1 MKMKKTILLLIVALA
16 FSAFGEVAI
25 AQTKPK
31 TSPTIPNKATP
42 RPFTS
47 KQRVKRT
54 KPSENKE
61 AESKPTNTAN
71 PSPTPTSIANPKP
84 SNVVSPKERNSQR
97 VEQTIDPKTMKAR
110 RELTD
115 FEKGAE
121 NNPRT
126 VFERA
131 LDSLPNVKFLNY
143 SNDGSYSA
151 FPMKL
156 DSIEAIRLTFPQI
169 MFNRVLFVTL
179 KPTNTVSPGLWVDL
193 NNNDIREPNEVIDT
207 PNKMLAIKV
216 NDNVITFYGKI
227 DSLKTYFYPTLPK
240 EVKQVILRKGQE
252 KFVCDRIS
260 TIDISWSTQ
269 LKHLDLSGSNL
280 EKIVFG
286 DNEEL
291 RSVNL
296 DNNRLHQL
304 EVFDLT
310 NLERIFCR
318 NNNIKMI
325 DVRGCENLSV
335 LNCANNQL
343 KTLKFESLD
352 KLSTFNFANN
362 QLENIDLSKFPA
374 LTRVDCSKNGLKTLS
389 IPNGKLSYLSCSEN
403 LITLLDLSEA
413 NSLTSLF
420 CHKNALYKII
430 FPKKSKLELVS
441 CHENQLNS
449 LELNTLTNL
458 KTLDCSKNKL
468 TNLDLTANKNI
479 ENLNASANKLLSL
492 RANQASKL
500 TKLNIAFNDL
510 TDLQL
515 SNFKNIKVLD
525 CSNNHISSINLS
537 NSTELEELNVSHNAL
552 SSLNI
557 DRGSKI
563 KSLSCYS
570 NSITADNL
578 ALLLA
583 NLSATK
589 RSDTADIYLMNN
601 NPIKERNNI
610 AASEDIMKKMANWR
624 IFYVEI
630 DNDTL
635 INVNTVDYPHFDN
648 VHLIN
653 LSPARNRS
661 KAFKLK
667 INGVAPPFNVAITDA
682 NMNIITQYESGASFV
697 DIKSLK
703 NGVYNVRI
711 AKEGK
716 ADFYNF
722 IKN

>member
-1 MKMKKTILLLIVALA
+1 MKKIILFFIVSLA
-16 FSAFGEVAI
+16 FCTFSELTF

-31 TSPTIPNKATP
+31 ASPTIPSKATP

-61 AESKPTNTAN
+61 AEAQPTNTAN
-71 PSPTPTSIANPKP
+71 PKPTTIVN
-84 SNVVSPKERNSQR
+84 PKERNAQR
-97 VEQTIDPKTMKAR
+97 SGQSIDPKTMKAR
-110 RELTD
+110 REPTD

-126 VFERA
+126 IFERA

-156 DSIEAIRLTFPQI
+156 DSMEAIRLTFPQI
-169 MFNRVLFVTL
+169 MFNRILFVTL
-179 KPTNTVSPGLWVDL
+179 KPTNPNSPGLWVDL

-207 PNKMLAIKV
+207 PNKMLAIKI

-227 DSLKTYFYPTLPK
+227 DSLKTYFYSTLPK

-252 KFVCDRIS
+252 KFVCDRVS

-269 LKHLDLSGSNL
+269 LKHIDLSGSNL

-296 DNNRLHQL
+296 DNNRLQQL

-335 LNCANNQL
+335 LNCANNKL
-343 KTLKFESLD
+343 KTLKFETLD
-352 KLSTFNFANN
+352 KLSTLNFANN

-374 LTRVDCSKNGLKTLS
+374 LTRVDCSKNGLKTIS
-389 IPNGKLSYLSCSEN
+389 IPDSKLAYLSCSEN

-413 NSLTSLF
+413 KSLTSLL
-420 CHKNALYKII
+420 CQKNALYKII
-430 FPKKSKLELVS
+430 FPKNSKLELVS
-441 CHENQLNS
+441 CHENQLTS

-458 KTLDCSKNKL
+458 KSLDCSKNKL
-468 TNLDLTANKNI
+468 TNLDLSANINL
-479 ENLNASANKLLSL
+479 ENLNANANKLLSV
-492 RANQASKL
+492 RADKPIKL
-500 TKLNIAFNDL
+500 TRLNLAFNAL

-515 SNFKNIKVLD
+515 SNFQNIKALD

-552 SSLNI
+552 SALSINR
-557 DRGSKI
+557 DSKI

-583 NLSATK
+583 NISATK
-589 RSDTADIYLMNN
+589 RSDTADIYLLNN
-601 NPIKERNNI
+601 NPIKERNDI
-610 AASEDIMKKMANWR
+610 SSSEDIMKKMANWR

-635 INVNTVDYPHFDN
+635 INVNTLDYPHFEN

-653 LSPARNRS
+653 LSPARHRS

-667 INGVAPPFNVAITDA
+667 INGIAPPYNVAITDA

-697 DIKSLK
+697 DIKSLQ
-703 NGVYNVRI
+703 NGVYNVRV

-716 ADFYNF
+716 ANFYNF